1 VTVGLPVEIALAKTA
16 APARRKPSRGPLPG
30 FGLSL
35 GVTLTYLALI
45 VLIPLAGLAFKS
57 ATLGAGELWQAV
69 SAPRAL
75 AAYRLSFGA
84 SFIAGAVNAVF
95 GLILAWVLTRY
106 RLPAKGLLDAMVD
119 LPFALPT
126 AVAGIA
132 LTALF
137 AEAGWIGRWLEPHGI
152 KVAFARSGVAVAMIF
167 VGLPFVVR
175 TVQPVLMDI
184 DPNMEEVAATL
195 GASRLYT
202 LRRVILPAVLPALL
216 TGFALAFARALGEYG
231 SIVFISGNMPM
242 KTEIVPLLI
251 VTKLEQYDYA
261 GATAIALVM
270 LLSSFVL
277 LLIINTLQ
285 GWMTRR
291 SGGQG

>member
-1 VTVGLPVEIALAKTA
+1 MSAGLPAEMTVSPL
-16 APARRKPSRGPLPG
+16 PARLRRRANRGPLPG

-35 GVTLTYLALI
+35 GVTLTYLCLV
-45 VLIPLAGLAFKS
+45 VLIPLAGLVFKS
-57 ATLGAGELWQAV
+57 AALSGSEFWHAV

-75 AAYRLSFGA
+75 AAYRISFLGA
-84 SFIAGAVNAVF
+84 LGAGAVNGVF
-95 GLILAWVLTRY
+95 GLVLAWVLTRY
-106 RLPAKGLLDAMVD
+106 RLPGKALLDAMVD

-137 AEAGWIGRWLEPHGI
+137 AEGGWLGRFLEPHGI
-152 KVAFARSGVAVAMIF
+152 KVAFAPAGVVVAMIF

-184 DPNMEEVAATL
+184 DPSMEEVAATL
-195 GASRLYT
+195 GATRLQT
-202 LRRVILPAVLPALL
+202 LWRVILPAVMPALL

-242 KTEIVPLLI
+242 RTEIVPLLI

-277 LLIINTLQ
+277 LFIINALQ
-285 GWMTRR
+285 GWMARR
-291 SGGQG
+291 AGHR

>member
-1 VTVGLPVEIALAKTA
+1 MSVSPAEATVSTVVS
-16 APARRKPSRGPLPG
+16 PASRRANRGPLPG

-35 GVTLTYLALI
+35 GVTLTYLCLI

-57 ATLGAGELWQAV
+57 ASLTAHEFWQAV
-69 SAPRAL
+69 TSARAL
-75 AAYRLSFGA
+75 AAYRISFGGA
-84 SFIAGAVNAVF
+84 LTAGLVNGVF
-95 GLILAWVLTRY
+95 GLVLAWVLTRY
-106 RLPAKGLLDAMVD
+106 QLPGKALLDAMVD

-137 AEAGWIGRWLEPHGI
+137 TEGGWIGRFFEPHGI
-152 KVAFARSGVAVAMIF
+152 KIAFAPAGVVIAMVF

-184 DPNMEEVAATL
+184 DPSMEEVAATL
-195 GASRLYT
+195 GASRVQT
-202 LRRVILPAVLPALL
+202 LRRVILPAVMPALL

-242 KTEIVPLLI
+242 RTEIVPLLI

-270 LLSSFVL
+270 LVSSFVL
-277 LLIINTLQ
+277 LFVINTLQ
-285 GWMTRR
+285 GWMARR
-291 SGGQG
+291 AGHR